1 MTAQERY
8 ALNHAR
14 LKLINPVLRIKVA
27 AVLSDLEGHAD
38 CPLIDAGVWRSPA
51 EQMAKWRAGVSR
63 IKWSFHNANDRN
75 GRPDALAADITDSR
89 FGWDS
94 PLSFWLRL
102 AASAQAHGMESGI
115 YWGLTAAPRAAISA
129 AITARNW
136 TPGNISRGWDPA
148 HIQVAGI
155 SLLRARYGAR
165 P

>member
-1 MTAQERY
+1 MTAQERH
-8 ALNHAR
+8 ALNHKR
-14 LKLINPVLRIKVA
+14 LQLINPKLRIKVA
-27 AVLSDLEGHAD
+27 AVLTDLESHAD

-51 EQMAKWRAGVSR
+51 EQMQKYRQGFTKV
-63 IKWSFHNANDRN
+63 KWSFHNATDRN

-102 AASAQAHGMESGI
+102 AASAQAHGMECGI
-115 YWGLTAAPRAAISA
+115 YWGLKAAQRAAISA
-129 AITARNW
+129 AITSRNW

-148 HIQVAGI
+148 HIQVRGI